1 VEANKMAKEL
11 TFQEKKALA
20 RAHQK
25 PKFDAPDLVV
35 NNSRGADAP
44 PTRIPAK
51 AAPTFRELHAAAR
64 AHQNLPKQK
73 PESGDGD
80 GIRWGQAASG
90 AAKVLG
96 GGLQM
101 LGGAGLCSSGLGC
114 AVGAPVATLGGF
126 NAYQGATMI
135 GDAIQGKS
143 SDGTNIV
150 RDAFVDFSPKWG
162 QFAYD
167 TVDLAAGVGTLF
179 PRVAMKVDPAVTG
192 INRTK
197 SMFGV
202 KVRNMD
208 NSRAVLGKVYDSNVH
223 RGLLGASLLN
233 KGYIA
238 AQDFPD
244 D

>member
-1 VEANKMAKEL
+1 MA
-11 TFQEKKALA
+11 
-20 RAHQK
+20 
-25 PKFDAPDLVV
+25 
-35 NNSRGADAP
+35 
-44 PTRIPAK
+44 
-51 AAPTFRELHAAAR
+51 TFRELHAAAR
-64 AHQNLPKQK
+64 AHQRPKFDA
-73 PESGDGD
+73 PRTRV
-80 GIRWGQAASG
+80 ICAAICFVLVNIN
-90 AAKVLG
+90 AALAAGCSHPKSAE
-96 GGLQM
+96 
-101 LGGAGLCSSGLGC
+101 GGAGLCSSGFGC

-135 GDAIQGKS
+135 DDAFQGRS

-150 RDAFVDFSPKWG
+150 RDAFVDYSPKWG

-167 TVDLAAGVGTLF
+167 TVDLAAGVGSLF
-179 PRVAMKVDPAVTG
+179 PRVLMKVDPAVAG

-208 NSRAVLGKVYDSNVH
+208 NSRAILGKVYDSNVH

-238 AQDFPD
+238 ARDFPD